1 LASYRDI
8 SVKYQ
13 FSAEKDSK
21 DSVGMPGRVFLGKVP
36 EWTPDVRFFRNDEY
50 PRVNHAQQCD
60 VRGTLAL
67 PVFEQ
72 GSRTCL
78 GVIEVVTTSQKI
90 KYLPEL
96 ESVCKALE
104 VCFSFSKC
112 FSASQFTSSVLQP

>member
-1 LASYRDI
+1 
-8 SVKYQ
+8 
-13 FSAEKDSK
+13 
-21 DSVGMPGRVFLGKVP
+21 MPGRVFLGKVP